1 MIMIKS
7 EMNWTLASLSFKDFS
22 QYRTYP
28 LFYLLFNSQ
37 QQHIAGF
44 LGTKLT
50 SEEACVTMKYIH
62 HTMTAII
69 TPVYTAHSK
78 FIEFLH
84 PPSKTWSLLSLRFAQ
99 GRKDAIG
106 NIYYFN
112 FLKHVCAFQLLCS
125 TQNLITYI
133 IMFDKKKIMN
143 TLTTNRIFENS
154 LQFAY
159 SFRLNSTDFKNRRA
173 GEHLS

>member
-1 MIMIKS
+1 MLML
-7 EMNWTLASLSFKDFS
+7 ML
-22 QYRTYP
+22 Y
-28 LFYLLFNSQ
+28 
-37 QQHIAGF
+37 
-44 LGTKLT
+44 TKLL
-50 SEEACVTMKYIH
+50 SGVKRCVRYQKFCLRWLLAWYCPLDIVANCAMKYIH

-112 FLKHVCAFQLLCS
+112 FLKHVCAFQQLCS

>member
-1 MIMIKS
+1 M
-7 EMNWTLASLSFKDFS
+7 
-22 QYRTYP
+22 
-28 LFYLLFNSQ
+28 
-37 QQHIAGF
+37 AGV

-50 SEEACVTMKYIH
+50 SEEASVTMKYIH

-69 TPVYTAHSK
+69 TPVLYTAHSK

-112 FLKHVCAFQLLCS
+112 FLKHVCAFQQLCS

>member
-1 MIMIKS
+1 
-7 EMNWTLASLSFKDFS
+7 
-22 QYRTYP
+22 
-28 LFYLLFNSQ
+28 
-37 QQHIAGF
+37 
-44 LGTKLT
+44 
-50 SEEACVTMKYIH
+50 
-62 HTMTAII
+62 MTAII

-84 PPSKTWSLLSLRFAQ
+84 PPSKTGSLLSLRFAQ

-112 FLKHVCAFQLLCS
+112 FLKHVCAFQQLCS